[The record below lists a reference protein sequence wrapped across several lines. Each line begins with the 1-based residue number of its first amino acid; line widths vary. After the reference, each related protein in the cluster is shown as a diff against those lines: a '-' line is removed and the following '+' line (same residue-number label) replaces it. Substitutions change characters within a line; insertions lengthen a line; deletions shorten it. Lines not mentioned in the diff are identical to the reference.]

1 MAAETSRTG
10 MNHKY
15 FSYVLAGGLV
25 ACLGASAWG
34 VIHFPRTVRISSAD
48 ADSSAAPSQAVKS
61 MPSPVPMLD
70 IAAYNEK
77 LLEIANLKVVTH
89 ETRIRKPHST
99 STELIISTSTVPIG
113 WPVKAAYPNVGA
125 LLPFDRIIAY
135 YGNLYSTQMGV
146 LGKYP
151 EPEMLARLAST
162 TAAWQAADPETR
174 TIPAL
179 DYIAVAAQAGPGPDG
194 KYRLRMPAD
203 QMDKIV
209 EMALRAHAI
218 VILDVQVGLSTV
230 QEEVPLLE
238 PYLKLPQVHLALDP
252 EFAMHNGARPGRVI
266 GSLDAKDI
274 NDAAE
279 YLARLVRENNL
290 PPKILVVH
298 RFTQPM
304 VTHADQIKPLPE
316 VQIVMD
322 MDGFGPPSMKLQTYH
337 DFIQSEP
344 VQFTGF
350 KLFYVNDAKAG
361 HLMTPEEVLRLAPR
375 PSFIQ
380 YQ

>member
-1 MAAETSRTG
+1 

-25 ACLGASAWG
+25 ACLAASAWA
-34 VIHFPRTVRISSAD
+34 VIHFPRTLRISSAD
-48 ADSSAAPSQAVKS
+48 ADSSAVPSQAVKS
-61 MPSPVPMLD
+61 MPSPVPTLD
-70 IAAYNEK
+70 VAAYDEK
-77 LLEIANLKVVTH
+77 LLQIANLAIVKH
-89 ETRIRKPHST
+89 ETKVKKPNST
-99 STELIISTSTVPIG
+99 STEIIVSTSTTPIG

-125 LLPFDRIIAY
+125 LLPFSRIIAY

-151 EPEMLARLAST
+151 EPEMLSMLAST
-162 TAAWQAADPETR
+162 TADWQAADPGTR

-203 QMDKIV
+203 QMDKIL
-209 EMALRAHAI
+209 EMAQRAHAI

-279 YLARLVRENNL
+279 YLARLVRENSL
-290 PPKILVVH
+290 PPKILIVH
-298 RFTQPM
+298 RFTQAM
-304 VTHADQIKPLPE
+304 VTHVEQIKPLPE

-322 MDGFGPPSMKLQTYH
+322 MDGFGPPSMKMQTYH
-337 DFIQSEP
+337 DFIQGEP

-350 KLFYVNDAKAG
+350 KLFYVNDVKAG
-361 HLMTPEEVLRLAPR
+361 HLMTPAEVLKLAPR